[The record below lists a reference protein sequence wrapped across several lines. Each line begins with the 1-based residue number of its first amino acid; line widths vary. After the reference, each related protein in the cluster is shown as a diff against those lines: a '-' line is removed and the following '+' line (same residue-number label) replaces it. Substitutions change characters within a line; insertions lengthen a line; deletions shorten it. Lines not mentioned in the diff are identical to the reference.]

1 MGLDNTTEW
10 SLTCYELLAGGMVIV
25 AVAYIVWF
33 FYDHIVNGPEPPGP
47 WGFR

>member
-1 MGLDNTTEW
+1 MEPVTPNPVIMEI
-10 SLTCYELLAGGMVIV
+10 LAGGMVIV

-33 FYDHIVNGPEPPGP
+33 FYDYVTNGPEPPGP